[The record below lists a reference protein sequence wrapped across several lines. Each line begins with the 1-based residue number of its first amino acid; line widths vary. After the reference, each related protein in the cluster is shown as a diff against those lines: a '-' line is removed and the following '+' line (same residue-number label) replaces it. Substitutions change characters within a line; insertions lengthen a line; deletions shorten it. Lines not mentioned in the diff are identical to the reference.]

1 MPVDTLHPA
10 YTAHEKQ
17 AQRVRDAVAGTDAI
31 KGRGEDYLP
40 NPSGPLDSLS
50 GDALK
55 EAEARY
61 KAYKTRALWL
71 GVTGRTHEGLLGAVF
86 RKAPTVELPA
96 VIDYMRE
103 DSDGSGMA
111 LEQFARMLTSEILQ
125 SGRHGVLV
133 DYPEAED
140 GLTQEQ
146 TAGMR
151 ATLRSYDS
159 ANIIN
164 WRREGEMLTLV
175 VLREVYEK
183 EVDQFQRDREYQ
195 YRVLSL
201 EDGAYVQTVYRD
213 AKEVPEARIEPRMAN
228 GQRWPIIPF
237 AFVGAV
243 SNNEHPDKPVLLDL
257 ADTNVAHYQSS
268 ADRREGSHVVGQP
281 MFHIN
286 IGEMSTDEWLE
297 LNPNGITVGSRR
309 GIQTKGGSAGLIQ
322 AAPNDMAREDM
333 QDAMTAMLA
342 IGARLIESKGGN
354 ETAEAVRARSGAE
367 TSSLTSV
374 ANNVAD
380 ALEQALEWAAQ
391 FMTSADVF
399 EQIVIRI
406 NKEFYEETA
415 DPQMVMA
422 RIQELDRGLIADVD
436 YWMWARRKGLI
447 EPDRTDEDL
456 RADVQAGGTAI
467 GAL

>member
-10 YTAHEKQ
+10 YQAHEEK

-31 KGRGEDYLP
+31 KGRGERYLP
-40 NPSGPLDSLS
+40 NPSGPIETLT
-50 GDALK
+50 GDQK
-55 EAEARY
+55 TEAEKRYAAY
-61 KAYKTRALWL
+61 KARAHWL

-86 RKAPTVELPA
+86 RKAPTIELPSA
-96 VIDYMRE
+96 IEYMRE
-103 DSDGSGMA
+103 DCDGSGMA
-111 LEQFARMLTSEILQ
+111 LEQFARLMTSELLQ

-140 GLTQEQ
+140 GLTREQ

-164 WRREGEMLTLV
+164 WRREGELLTLV

-183 EVDQFQRDREYQ
+183 EIDQFQRDREYQ

-213 AKEVPEARIEPRMAN
+213 AKEVPEARIEPRMSN
-228 GQRWPIIPF
+228 GQRWTVIPF

-243 SNNEHPDKPVLLDL
+243 ANNEHPDKPVLLDL

-268 ADRREGSHVVGQP
+268 ADRREGSHIVGQP
-281 MFHIN
+281 MFHID
-286 IGEMSTDEWLE
+286 IGDLSTKEWQE
-297 LNPNGITVGSRR
+297 LNPNGVTVGSRR
-309 GIQTKGGSAGLIQ
+309 GIQTKGGSAGLVQ
-322 AAPNDMAREDM
+322 ANPNDMAREDM
-333 QDAMTAMLA
+333 QDALADMLA

-354 ETAEAVRARSGAE
+354 ETAEGVRARSGAE
-367 TSSLTSV
+367 SANLNSV
-374 ANNVAD
+374 ANNVGD
-380 ALEQALEWAAQ
+380 ALEQTLEWAAQ

-399 EQIVIRI
+399 EQIVVRL
-406 NKEFYEETA
+406 NKEFYEETT
-415 DPQMVMA
+415 DPQMVAA

-436 YWMWARRKGLI
+436 YWQWARRKGLI
-447 EPDRTDEDL
+447 APDRTDEDL
-456 RADVQAGGTAI
+456 RAEVQAGGTAI

>member
-1 MPVDTLHPA
+1 M
-10 YTAHEKQ
+10 
-17 AQRVRDAVAGTDAI
+17 RDAVAGTDAI
-31 KGRGEDYLP
+31 KGRGERYLP
-40 NPSGPLDSLS
+40 NPSGPIETLT
-50 GDALK
+50 GDQK
-55 EAEARY
+55 TEAEKRYAAY
-61 KAYKTRALWL
+61 KARAHWL

-86 RKAPTVELPA
+86 RKAPTIELPSA
-96 VIDYMRE
+96 IEYMRE
-103 DSDGSGMA
+103 DCDGSGMA
-111 LEQFARMLTSEILQ
+111 LEQFARLMTTELLQ

-140 GLTQEQ
+140 GLTREQ

-164 WRREGEMLTLV
+164 WRREGELLTLV

-213 AKEVPEARIEPRMAN
+213 AKEVPSARIEPRMAN
-228 GQRWPIIPF
+228 GQRWTVIPF

-243 SNNEHPDKPVLLDL
+243 TNNEHPDKPVLLDL

-281 MFHIN
+281 IFHID
-286 IGEMSTDEWLE
+286 IGETSVEEWNE

-309 GIQTKGGSAGLIQ
+309 GIQTKGGSAGLVQ
-322 AAPNDMAREDM
+322 ANPNDMAREDM
-333 QDAMTAMLA
+333 QDALADMLA

-354 ETAEAVRARSGAE
+354 ETAEGVRARSGAE
-367 TSSLTSV
+367 SANLNSV
-374 ANNVAD
+374 ANNVGD
-380 ALEQALEWAAQ
+380 ALEQTLEWAAQ

-399 EQIVIRI
+399 EQIIVKLNR
-406 NKEFYEETA
+406 EFYEETA
-415 DPQMVMA
+415 DPQMVSA
-422 RIQELDRGLIADVD
+422 RIQELDRGLIADTD
-436 YWMWARRKGLI
+436 YWTWARRKGLI
-447 EPDRTDEDL
+447 DPSRTDEDL

>member
-31 KGRGEDYLP
+31 KGRGERYLP
-40 NPSGPLDSLS
+40 NPSGPIETLT
-50 GDALK
+50 GDQK
-55 EAEARY
+55 TEAEKRYAAY
-61 KAYKTRALWL
+61 KARAHWL

-86 RKAPTVELPA
+86 RKAPTIELPSA
-96 VIDYMRE
+96 IEYMRE
-103 DSDGSGMA
+103 DCDGSGMA
-111 LEQFARMLTSEILQ
+111 LEQFARLMTTELLQ

-140 GLTQEQ
+140 GLTREQ

-164 WRREGEMLTLV
+164 WRREGELLTLV

-213 AKEVPEARIEPRMAN
+213 AKEVPSARIEPRMAN
-228 GQRWPIIPF
+228 GQRWTVIPF

-243 SNNEHPDKPVLLDL
+243 TNNEHPDKPVLLDL

-281 MFHIN
+281 IFHID
-286 IGEMSTDEWLE
+286 IGETSVEEWNE

-309 GIQTKGGSAGLIQ
+309 GIQTKGGSAGLVQ
-322 AAPNDMAREDM
+322 ANPNDMAREDM
-333 QDAMTAMLA
+333 QDALADMLA

-354 ETAEAVRARSGAE
+354 ETAEGVRARSGAE
-367 TSSLTSV
+367 SANLNSV
-374 ANNVAD
+374 ANNVGD
-380 ALEQALEWAAQ
+380 ALEQTLEWAAQ

-399 EQIVIRI
+399 EQIIVKLNR
-406 NKEFYEETA
+406 EFYEETA
-415 DPQMVMA
+415 DPQMVSA
-422 RIQELDRGLIADVD
+422 RIQELDRGLIADTD
-436 YWMWARRKGLI
+436 YWTWARRKGLI
-447 EPDRTDEDL
+447 DPSRTDEDL